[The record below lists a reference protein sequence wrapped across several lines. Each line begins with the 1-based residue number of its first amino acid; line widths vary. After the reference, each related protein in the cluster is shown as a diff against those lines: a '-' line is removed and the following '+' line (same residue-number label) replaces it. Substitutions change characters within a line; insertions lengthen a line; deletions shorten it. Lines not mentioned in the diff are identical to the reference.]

1 MIGTILLDSNNR
13 YVSLE
18 GDLPPRPWFDKEFI
32 TKFYKDSRVTP
43 ESMLKL
49 PKSIYAVV
57 KGVTTVPSHAISIPE
72 LDKCDVL
79 LIVRAKSNLYDGFIF
94 RLDNFKQISKG
105 DIEVWVKQ

>member
-1 MIGTILLDSNNR
+1 MVGTILLDSNNR
-13 YVSLE
+13 YVSLD

-32 TKFYKDSRVTP
+32 TKFYRDSRVST

-49 PKSIYAVV
+49 PKSIQTVV
-57 KGVTTVPSHAISIPE
+57 QEVTTFPSHAVSIPE

-79 LIVRAKSNLYDGFIF
+79 LVVRAKSDLDDGSIF

-105 DIEVWVKQ
+105 DIEVWIKQ